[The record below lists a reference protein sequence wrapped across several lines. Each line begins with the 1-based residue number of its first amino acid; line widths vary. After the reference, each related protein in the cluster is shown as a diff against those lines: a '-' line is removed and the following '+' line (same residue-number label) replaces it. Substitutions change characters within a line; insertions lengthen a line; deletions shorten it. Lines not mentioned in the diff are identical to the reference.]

1 MRSCVHGTA
10 TMTPYSRH
18 AGNMCLST
26 LLSASSS
33 HDFIVSVRAVWIQF
47 GLLAVHI
54 MAEIPSTST
63 IDHIVFLS
71 PPGTLGETRKK
82 FISHGFE

>member
-1 MRSCVHGTA
+1 MRTCAHGIA

-18 AGNMCLST
+18 AGNMCLFSFAIG
-26 LLSASSS
+26 LEFSR
-33 HDFIVSVRAVWIQF
+33 FYRQRKCGRFGF
-47 GLLAVHI
+47 GLLAVRI

-82 FISHGFE
+82 FIGHGFE